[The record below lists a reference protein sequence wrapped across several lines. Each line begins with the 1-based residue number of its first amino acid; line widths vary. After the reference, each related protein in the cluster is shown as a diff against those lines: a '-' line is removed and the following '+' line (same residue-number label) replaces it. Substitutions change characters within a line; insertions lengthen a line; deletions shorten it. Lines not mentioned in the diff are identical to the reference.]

1 MLKWIIMLSVVGIIP
16 SAGYEQVALRMLS
29 LAIIVSACV
38 VYIKVMTVIIEN
50 EKTLS
55 IIRERELLERKVDE
69 ILAQRE
75 KQ

>member
-1 MLKWIIMLSVVGIIP
+1 MLSVVSLIP
-16 SAGYEQVALRMLS
+16 SVGYEQIALRMLS
-29 LAIIVSACV
+29 LALIVSAGV
-38 VYIKVMTVIIEN
+38 VYIKVMAVVIEN

>member
-1 MLKWIIMLSVVGIIP
+1 MLSVVSLIP
-16 SAGYEQVALRMLS
+16 SVGYEQIALRMLS
-29 LAIIVSACV
+29 LVLIVSAAV
-38 VYIKVMTVIIEN
+38 VYIKVMTVVIEN
-50 EKTLS
+50 ENTLS